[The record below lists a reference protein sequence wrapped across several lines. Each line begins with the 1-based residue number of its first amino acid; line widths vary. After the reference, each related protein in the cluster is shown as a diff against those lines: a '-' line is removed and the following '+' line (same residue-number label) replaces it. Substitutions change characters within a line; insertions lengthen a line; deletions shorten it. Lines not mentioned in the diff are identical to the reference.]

1 MKTVRII
8 PLVLLVFILLSGCAN
23 TSRVNIT
30 TEIDNAVSNAIL
42 THNKDSF
49 YEGECQAEGMWFLM
63 PKKQMTES

>member
-8 PLVLLVFILLSGCAN
+8 PIVLLVFILLSGCAN

-49 YEGECQAEGMWFLM
+49 YEGECQTEGHVIFDA
-63 PKKQMTES
+63 KKNR